1 MFFSNKKKRRSNG
14 DAIKKQ
20 EKNQNQYIGQKSCK
34 QLKSE
39 LFIEKNDKP
48 VVQHLNQSSSITS
61 LSSSYSSSTSDS
73 SISLPK
79 PTEPVVQLRSKPI
92 NCKINIKPICYSDF
106 QHSDKRV
113 PINPSRKSLIFNL
126 SSSSSPDP
134 TSESFTSSSSSDFQ
148 RLTSKPLTTIRNS
161 MFVNGNNMN
170 YTKNKVLLETVSER
184 FSAEMNKRNNNNNV
198 IQLETKSTTLVDNDD
213 LNLFKNDHSTQFHSE
228 NKKVNINYMAL
239 KCQLV
244 ANR

>member
-1 MFFSNKKKRRSNG
+1 
-14 DAIKKQ
+14 
-20 EKNQNQYIGQKSCK
+20 
-34 QLKSE
+34 
-39 LFIEKNDKP
+39 
-48 VVQHLNQSSSITS
+48 
-61 LSSSYSSSTSDS
+61 
-73 SISLPK
+73 
-79 PTEPVVQLRSKPI
+79 
-92 NCKINIKPICYSDF
+92 
-106 QHSDKRV
+106 
-113 PINPSRKSLIFNL
+113 
-126 SSSSSPDP
+126 
-134 TSESFTSSSSSDFQ
+134 
-148 RLTSKPLTTIRNS
+148 

-239 KCQLV
+239 ICQLV